1 MIIKSSNDTN
11 QLRQE
16 IISMIQELELTYD
29 KFRGL
34 TILNDKFVTD
44 SIKAGFMQ
52 EIENYDM
59 GALFRIITQND
70 QIHYFDLEVNNQK
83 PDSLSMSLNEK
94 QEYALT
100 LQPNQMNVLC
110 GCFIHIFDSQLNPEA
125 LQLVNIMGAM
135 VTDQIIPFL
144 TTHIVV

>member
-44 SIKAGFMQ
+44 SIKAGSMQ

-70 QIHYFDLEVNNQK
+70 
-83 PDSLSMSLNEK
+83 
-94 QEYALT
+94 
-100 LQPNQMNVLC
+100 
-110 GCFIHIFDSQLNPEA
+110 
-125 LQLVNIMGAM
+125 
-135 VTDQIIPFL
+135 
-144 TTHIVV
+144 